1 MSQGI
6 EEHKDLESAVSQAV
20 SEEGSV
26 RETASEELPRCRN
39 RVRTIEGRLRSLLK
53 GMSGEPSEQV
63 GAQPSAPL
71 PPCC

>member
-6 EEHKDLESAVSQAV
+6 EEHRDLDSAVSQAV
-20 SEEGSV
+20 SDEGSV
-26 RETASEELPRCRN
+26 RETASEELSRCRT

-63 GAQPSAPL
+63 SAHPVAQP
-71 PPCC
+71 PPRC